1 MFTQKMDF
9 WYTLW
14 KFNMLNAKVI
24 NSPMEV
30 GVKFI
35 QLDMPFT
42 HIEQVAMASI
52 RYAQAISSSLF
63 LVINRRLG
71 LANLN
76 IWFNLCQI

>member
-1 MFTQKMDF
+1 MQQNVPFSKYRVIFWQIFTQKNYF
-9 WYTLW
+9 WDTLW
-14 KFNMLNAKVI
+14 KFNILIAKAI

-52 RYAQAISSSLF
+52 CCAQAISSSLF
-63 LVINRRLG
+63 
-71 LANLN
+71 
-76 IWFNLCQI
+76 W

>member
-1 MFTQKMDF
+1 
-9 WYTLW
+9 
-14 KFNMLNAKVI
+14 MLIVKAI

-52 RYAQAISSSLF
+52 CCAQAISSSLF
-63 LVINRRLG
+63 LVINKRLG
-71 LANLN
+71 LAIVIFCSIHVKCRTHTLV
-76 IWFNLCQI
+76 